1 MDHKELRGLALTPEQ
16 WAKVW
21 ALDAQFQ
28 AWAAQHGRE
37 FRHTPST
44 YTWLIRFPD
53 NPYFKKVNQA
63 FTVWLAT
70 RKLLEGE

>member
-1 MDHKELRGLALTPEQ
+1 MDHEKFGSPPLTREQ
-16 WAKVW
+16 RAKVW
-21 ALDAQFQ
+21 ELNDQFQ
-28 AWAAQHGRE
+28 VWAAQHRRE
-37 FRHTPST
+37 FRHTPGT
-44 YTWLIRFPD
+44 YLRLLQFPD

>member
-1 MDHKELRGLALTPEQ
+1 MDHEKFGSPPLTREQ

-21 ALDAQFQ
+21 ELDAQYQ
-28 AWAAQHGRE
+28 VWAAQHGRE
-37 FRHTPST
+37 FRHTPGI